1 MTLSLIPASQRR
13 TLDEID
19 ERLDF
24 SVGDRTAKRSAFW
37 LMLTLSGIIAVS
49 GVVADSTATV
59 IGAMIVAP
67 LSTPILGIGL
77 GIVTGRGRLV
87 LASIGYV
94 LAGVVLVTALG
105 VVFAQLLP
113 NPTNV
118 LANSQVLGRTSP
130 TLVDLLAAL
139 ATGMAGAVAITRRDV
154 GDVLPGV
161 AIAISLVPPLGVVG
175 VCLGS
180 RAPSLALGA
189 FVLFASNVVAMII
202 TSLVVLTIAGYGRE
216 AAEAAQDAG
225 EQHSSR
231 SRRRAYAVLAIALVV
246 VTVPMVANSLSS
258 LWSRQI
264 ATAAESW
271 LGSTGSVTSEV
282 TGVSWTGSTVTVSV
296 LAPPDLPPV
305 GELQTT
311 VDELVPWDPEVVV
324 VHTVGERSG
333 AG

>member
-13 TLDEID
+13 TLGEID

-24 SVGDRTAKRSAFW
+24 SIGDRAAKRSAFW

-67 LSTPILGIGL
+67 LSTPILGVGL

-87 LASIGYV
+87 LASLGYV
-94 LAGVVLVTALG
+94 LAGVVLVTILG

-180 RAPSLALGA
+180 GAPSLALGA

-216 AAEAAQDAG
+216 AAEEPVG
-225 EQHSSR
+225 ERHSR
-231 SRRRAYAVLAIALVV
+231 PSRRRAYAVLAIALVV

-264 ATAAESW
+264 ATAADSW
-271 LGSTGSVTSEV
+271 LHSSGDDTSEV
-282 TGVSWTGSTVTVSV
+282 TGVSWTGDTVTVSV
-296 LAPPDLPPV
+296 LSPPDLPPIE
-305 GELQTT
+305 ELQTT
-311 VDELVPWDPEVVV
+311 VDELVPWNPEVVV
-324 VHTVGERSG
+324 VHTVGERSA